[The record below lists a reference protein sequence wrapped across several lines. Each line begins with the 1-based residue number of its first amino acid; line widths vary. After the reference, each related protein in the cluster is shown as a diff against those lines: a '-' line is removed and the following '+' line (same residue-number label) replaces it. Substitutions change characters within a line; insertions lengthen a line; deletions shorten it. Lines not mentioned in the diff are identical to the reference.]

1 MRKPTASPSLAQQAL
16 LWLLPPI
23 IVALSLA
30 AALELYLNYERLQKS
45 AEAEIERLAEQTEL
59 LIKHPLVNMREQ
71 LSLLAENDLIQV
83 GLVDEQE
90 RHRYLP
96 TLLRSYGSFP
106 ESDLK
111 AHLAFLDFRG
121 QPLLTNQTA
130 SLQVSKPVS
139 VPPGA
144 EIPES
149 TQTYWSSQGLN
160 LRVPVYLYD
169 FVEGALSYSLDL
181 PTLRIWFQR
190 FDALSQGVALYGADD
205 RLLANQAYQQQMHEQ
220 PTLLVHEQPF
230 ALPGMLEASLPVTLV
245 ITLPEEDFFAAHRNS
260 YRDILL
266 VLVVTL
272 LLVTTL
278 LLLGIRWIT
287 RPVRFLD
294 EQLQELAAAPDTRK
308 RLLLN
313 SGSRELS
320 NLVNTVNQALDAID
334 RLHKRQMHLEQERAF
349 NRQIKK
355 LTQNLPGVLYQYQL
369 WPDGHSRFVYASEGL
384 EAIYGVSIAEAR
396 ETADKVFAAI
406 HPQDREEVVVSIQ
419 QSAQNLTEWSAEYRA
434 CLPKGRTIWLAGQAQ
449 PELQEDG
456 SVLWHGYIQDITE
469 HRLYQAAVAESE
481 LRFRQFAENT
491 DLAFWIRDQK
501 DILYVNPA
509 YQEISGCSLQSLY
522 DDPYSFAQLIHPED
536 RDWVLE
542 EIQKT
547 ENQGFSFD
555 AVYRIIRPDGQ
566 LRWVHVKTHPVRGHQ
581 DEIIRVAGIAQDV
594 TQQVD
599 VEQALQASNQELEQ
613 FAYVASHD
621 LRQPLRM
628 INSYLQ
634 LLERRLDEQLDA
646 DTRIMMD
653 FARGGAQR
661 LDQMLVSLLEYSRV
675 GRKGEPKQVISSY
688 AAVEEALA
696 FLKPQLDEASA
707 EVNMPE
713 ASVWPEV
720 FASRDELTR
729 LFQNLI
735 GNAIKYAAPNEVP
748 KVDLNVVEEG
758 EFWRFT
764 VKDQGIGIDPEQFG
778 RLFQV
783 FQRLQTRD
791 QYEGSGIGLA
801 VARKIVER
809 HGGEIWVESEGEG
822 LGSAFYFTLPQAL
835 TGHGS

>member
-1 MRKPTASPSLAQQAL
+1 MRKYIASLSLAQQAL

-23 IVALSLA
+23 VLALSLA
-30 AALELYLNYERLQKS
+30 AGLELYLNYERLQKS
-45 AEAEIERLAEQTEL
+45 AEAETERLAEQTEL
-59 LIKHPLVNMREQ
+59 LIKHPLVNMHEQ
-71 LSLLAENDLIQV
+71 LYLLADNDLVQA

-96 TLLRSYGSFP
+96 TLLRTYGSLP
-106 ESDLK
+106 DTNLK
-111 AHLAFLDFRG
+111 AHLAFLDFQG
-121 QPLLTNQTA
+121 QPLLTNQSA

-139 VPPGA
+139 VPQGTEVPA
-144 EIPES
+144 S

-160 LRVPVYLYD
+160 LRVPVYLYE

-181 PTLRIWFQR
+181 ATLKTWFTR
-190 FDALSQGVALYGADD
+190 FDGLNQGVALYGADD
-205 RLLANQAYQQQMHEQ
+205 RLLANQAYQRQMSEQQALLIHEK
-220 PTLLVHEQPF
+220 PF
-230 ALPGMLEASLPVTLV
+230 ELPGLLEASLPLTLV

-266 VLVVTL
+266 VLVMTL
-272 LLVTTL
+272 LLVTSF

-294 EQLQELAAAPDTRK
+294 EQLQELAAAPDIRK
-308 RLLLN
+308 RLELHA
-313 SGSRELS
+313 SSRELS
-320 NLVNTVNQALDAID
+320 NLVDTVNQALDAID
-334 RLHKRQMHLEQERAF
+334 RLHHRQMHLEQDRAF
-349 NRQIKK
+349 NYQIKK

-384 EAIYGVSIAEAR
+384 EAIYGVSPEEVK

-406 HPQDREEVVVSIQ
+406 HPEDREEVVVSIQ
-419 QSAQNLTEWSAEYRA
+419 QSAQNLTEWAAEYRA
-434 CLPKGRTIWLAGQAQ
+434 CLPGGQTVWLAGQAQ
-449 PELQEDG
+449 PELKADG

-469 HRLYQAAVAESE
+469 RKLYQAAVTESE

-509 YQEISGCSLQSLY
+509 YQKISGCSLQSLY
-522 DDPYSFAQLIHPED
+522 DDPYSFAKLIHPED
-536 RDWVLE
+536 YNWVLE
-542 EIQKT
+542 EMQET
-547 ENQGFSFD
+547 ENQGYSFD
-555 AVYRIIRPDGQ
+555 ATYRIIRPDGQ
-566 LRWVHVKTHPVRGHQ
+566 LRWVHVKTHPVRDEQ
-581 DEIIRVAGIAQDV
+581 SEIIRVTGIAQDV
-594 TQQVD
+594 TRQVD

-634 LLERRLDEQLDA
+634 LLERRLDKQLDEDA
-646 DTRIMMD
+646 RTMMN

-661 LDQMLVSLLEYSRV
+661 LDQMLVSLLEFSRV
-675 GRKGEPKQVISSY
+675 GRKGEPMQPLSSF

-696 FLKPQLDEASA
+696 FLKPQMDETSA
-707 EVNMPE
+707 EVQVPE

-720 FASRDELTR
+720 YASRDELTR
-729 LFQNLI
+729 LFQNLV
-735 GNAIKYAAPNEVP
+735 GNAIKYTRPEERPKIRLEVTR
-748 KVDLNVVEEG
+748 KG
-758 EFWRFT
+758 EFWRFA
-764 VKDQGIGIDPEQFG
+764 VEDQGIGIDPNQFD
-778 RLFQV
+778 RLFKV

-809 HGGEIWVESEGEG
+809 HGGEIWVESSGEG
-822 LGSAFYFTLPQAL
+822 HGSTFYFTLPVLQE
-835 TGHGS
+835 S